1 MVGTTDEKCDIKHHV
16 EVPQNDINFIT
27 NELKLIFGNDFD
39 YQNNMV
45 AAWAGI
51 RPLVSVGKEGE
62 FVVEKDKIA

>member
-1 MVGTTDEKCDIKHHV
+1 
-16 EVPQNDINFIT
+16 
-27 NELKLIFGNDFD
+27 
-39 YQNNMV
+39 MV